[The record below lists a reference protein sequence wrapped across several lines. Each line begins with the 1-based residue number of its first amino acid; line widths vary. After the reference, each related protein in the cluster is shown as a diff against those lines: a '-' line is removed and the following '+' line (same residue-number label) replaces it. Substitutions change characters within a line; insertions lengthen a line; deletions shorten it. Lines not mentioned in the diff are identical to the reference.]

1 MKVIIKRGCVGDKG
15 ATLKASET
23 PIEVTANV
31 AATLIGAGQAVAFE
45 ESDAEPTL
53 RMTPEAAPPE
63 DKPEPTTPARKK
75 AKK

>member
-1 MKVIIKRGCVGDKG
+1 MKVIIKRGCVGDNG
-15 ATLKASET
+15 VTLNASET
-23 PIEVTANV
+23 PVEVSLNV
-31 AATLIGAGQAVAFE
+31 ALHMIGAGQAVAAE